1 MAIFKR
7 VFLFIATNIAVMAM
21 VTIVIQVLGIGPSMD
36 AYGVNYGNLYVNLP
50 SVGYGRF
57 IYITYDV
64 KEYGLLV
71 LWV

>member
-36 AYGVNYGNLYVNLP
+36 AYGVNYGNLMAICLVWGM
-50 SVGYGRF
+50 VGSF
-57 IYITYDV
+57 ISLMMSKSMAYWFMV
-64 KEYGLLV
+64 
-71 LWV
+71 